1 MARSYPRDCSQLPCS
16 LDFACNSF
24 KLKDLAGSR
33 RDRDAY
39 VVCFLDFACDRGG
52 GGGPWEKCFVSR
64 CGNAVGRSNY
74 EPPGRNESALN
85 TSEKIR
91 ERIERSGKSQCQSI
105 GRYLGPIVLPF
116 LFRLNGSQP

>member
-39 VVCFLDFACDRGG
+39 VVCFLDFACDRGEG
-52 GGGPWEKCFVSR
+52 GSLEKYPKSQCR
-64 CGNAVGRSNY
+64 NAAGSPHY

-85 TSEKIR
+85 TSERIG

>member
-1 MARSYPRDCSQLPCS
+1 MARSYARDCWYLPCS
-16 LDFACNSF
+16 LDFACNCF
-24 KLKDLAGSR
+24 KLRDLAGSR

-52 GGGPWEKCFVSR
+52 GGSPGKIPESQ
-64 CGNAVGRSNY
+64 CGNAAGSPHY

-105 GRYLGPIVLPF
+105 GRYLGPIVLP
-116 LFRLNGSQP
+116 